1 MIQRIIF
8 GSPGTGKSH
17 LIKSEIIPKELQ
29 IDEKANPENVIKAVF
44 HPEYTYGDF
53 MGKLLPISTK
63 SNVEYRFYE
72 GHFLK
77 ALAQAYANILK
88 TYEYNKKERKIRK
101 KIDENGKE
109 LQPNNVTLIID
120 EINRG
125 NSSAIFGS
133 VFQLLDRKDNGWSS
147 YDTTIQGVM
156 FAKLFSMIG
165 FETTSTNDKTGETTH
180 ATLSLLNI
188 NSQSLEDIN
197 EELEEIFGK
206 GECREG
212 FDVVN
217 KTIKIPPNLH
227 IIATMNTSDSS
238 IYHMDTAFKRRW
250 EWQFIDV
257 NSNPIREQGNAFY
270 YNSNNKDDPNNKEY
284 YHFIDKLNQFIKSN
298 HNYIRGIEDKQIGRY
313 FIKAN
318 SQNQI
323 EYSIIQSKLMFF
335 IWDSVFNRDKIPLV
349 KLLFGNDNVEQNK
362 NKLVTFGDFAI
373 KVKEFVKAIQER

>member
-1 MIQRIIF
+1 MTQPIQTIIF

-17 LIKSEIIPKELQ
+17 LIKSAIIPDELE

-53 MGKLLPISTK
+53 MGKLLPITK
-63 SNVEYRFYE
+63 DKDVEYRFYE

-77 ALAQAYANILK
+77 ALARAYKNILNV
-88 TYEYNKKERKIRK
+88 Y
-101 KIDENGKE
+101 DEKSNQKVNEKG
-109 LQPNNVTLIID
+109 QPLTPENVVLVID

-133 VFQLLDRKDNGWSS
+133 VFQLLDRDDNGWSS
-147 YDTTIQGVM
+147 YDTSINGVM
-156 FAKLFSMIG
+156 FDTLYKLIG
-165 FETTSTNDKTGETTH
+165 GTSYKDGESDKYILAPYNKSGGILLK
-180 ATLSLLNI
+180 TLNSKVKEILNFD
-188 NSQSLEDIN
+188 LE
-197 EELEEIFGK
+197 
-206 GECREG
+206 
-212 FDVVN
+212 N

-227 IIATMNTSDSS
+227 IIATMNTSDNS

-257 NSNPIREQGNAFY
+257 NSKLVKTDGIAFK
-270 YNSNNKDDPNNKEY
+270 SEKEWID
-284 YHFIDKLNQFIKSN
+284 FIGKLNQFIKSN
-298 HNYIRGIEDKQIGRY
+298 HSYIRGIEDKQIGKY
-313 FIKAN
+313 FIKGN

-335 IWDSVFNRDKIPLV
+335 IWDSVFNRDKKPLYE
-349 KLLFGNDNVEQNK
+349 LLDMDK
-362 NKLVTFGDFAI
+362 NELVTFGDFAI

>member
-1 MIQRIIF
+1 MTQPIQKIIF

-17 LIKSEIIPKELQ
+17 LIKDKIIPSLG

-53 MGKLLPISTK
+53 MGKLLPITRAGR
-63 SNVEYRFYE
+63 VEYNFYE

-77 ALAQAYANILK
+77 ALAQAYKNILN
-88 TYEYNKKERKIRK
+88 TYEYDEKKKEIK
-101 KIDENGKE
+101 KKNEANGEE
-109 LQPNNVTLIID
+109 LQPKNVALVID

-133 VFQLLDRKDNGWSS
+133 VFQLLDRDNEGLSS
-147 YDTTIQGVM
+147 YDITIQGVV
-156 FAKLFSMIG
+156 FVKLLEIIG
-165 FETTSTNDKTGETTH
+165 FEKIQSHDNGEINTATFTDLGLDSDKLETIRSRFNIALKEFNIADKT
-180 ATLSLLNI
+180 I
-188 NSQSLEDIN
+188 
-197 EELEEIFGK
+197 
-206 GECREG
+206 R
-212 FDVVN
+212 
-217 KTIKIPPNLH
+217 IPPNLH

-257 NSNPIREQGNAFY
+257 NSKLVKTDGIAFK
-270 YNSNNKDDPNNKEY
+270 SESDWFD
-284 YHFIDKLNQFIKSN
+284 FIAKLNQFIKSN
-298 HNYIRGIEDKQIGRY
+298 HSYIRGIEDKQIGRY
-313 FIKAN
+313 FIKGN
-318 SQNQI
+318 EQNQI

-335 IWDSVFNRDKIPLV
+335 IWDSVFNRDKTPLV